1 MKNSYRLILLNTV
14 TFKSTE
20 YSITINKKD
29 EKKSGSPFASI
40 RIQNVS
46 PHKHKHM
53 TDKRSFAT
61 SEVLRKEL
69 KDLDL
74 SLIHI

>member
-1 MKNSYRLILLNTV
+1 MKNSDRLILLNTV

-46 PHKHKHM
+46 PHTHM
-53 TDKRSFAT
+53 TDEKFCNEWSFEKRIKGPR
-61 SEVLRKEL
+61 LYL
-69 KDLDL
+69 
-74 SLIHI
+74 

>member
-46 PHKHKHM
+46 PHTHM

-69 KDLDL
+69 KDLDFIFKN
-74 SLIHI
+74 SH